1 LKVQNDQKQKLK
13 VQNGRQKELET
24 QSRHQEEPETHQ
36 DHEQRQGVQIDD
48 QEQSV
53 IENEHKQ
60 NLETHHSEYEK
71 SDEIEQD
78 YAFENDN
85 EEQTQ
90 ENDEQQLSID
100 DLNENNE
107 TSIDNPDDEIT
118 RPESVSLTMDHN
130 ESFVESNNASPVD
143 EIKSQLSPHDPMTT
157 SFIDGDPNTQNPFI
171 ENTEDHDEMEIIHHD
186 IPTSPKYQMPS
197 IEDID
202 PQGLPI
208 EKDIPSKK
216 STVKKLQKGSNR

>member
-24 QSRHQEEPETHQ
+24 QTIRQEESETHQ
-36 DHEQRQGVQIDD
+36 DHEERQGVQIDD
-48 QEQSV
+48 QEESV

-60 NLETHHSEYEK
+60 NLETHHSEYEQ

-78 YAFENDN
+78 FAF
-85 EEQTQ
+85 

-130 ESFVESNNASPVD
+130 ESFVESNNASPID

-171 ENTEDHDEMEIIHHD
+171 ENTDDHDEMEIIHHD

-208 EKDIPSKK
+208 EKNIPSKK

>member
-13 VQNGRQKELET
+13 VQNGRQKKLET
-24 QSRHQEEPETHQ
+24 QNTHQEESETHQ
-36 DHEQRQGVQIDD
+36 DHEERQGVQIDD
-48 QEQSV
+48 QEESV

-60 NLETHHSEYEK
+60 NLETHHSEYEQ

-78 YAFENDN
+78 FAF
-85 EEQTQ
+85 

-100 DLNENNE
+100 ENNE
-107 TSIDNPDDEIT
+107 TSMDNPDDEIT
-118 RPESVSLTMDHN
+118 RPESVSLTIDHN
-130 ESFVESNNASPVD
+130 ESFVESNSASPID

-171 ENTEDHDEMEIIHHD
+171 ENTDDHDEMEIIHHD

-208 EKDIPSKK
+208 EKDIHSKK
-216 STVKKLQKGSNR
+216 STVKKLR